1 MITGEAA
8 SERENWGK
16 LPEDMLLCVELNLP
30 FTLTAVAFSRFHV
43 KYFLAVTRCEE
54 VNYIAVPKKMDGT
67 SPLYILL

>member
-30 FTLTAVAFSRFHV
+30 FALTAVAFSCFHFEYNFDFNRV
-43 KYFLAVTRCEE
+43 ENESNGKSNNRT
-54 VNYIAVPKKMDGT
+54 NYPT
-67 SPLYILL
+67 